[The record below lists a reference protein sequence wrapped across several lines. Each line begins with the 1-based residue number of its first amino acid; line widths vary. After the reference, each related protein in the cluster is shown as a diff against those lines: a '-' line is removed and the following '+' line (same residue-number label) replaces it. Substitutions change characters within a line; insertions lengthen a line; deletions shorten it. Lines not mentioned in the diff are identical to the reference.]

1 MMRGTPTPPSE
12 TSGAS
17 LAAQHA
23 TAREF
28 LTVVFRRKWIIVTMF
43 LVTSA
48 TVAVVTLRQKAEF
61 ASSGLVLIRRGEQE
75 SVMTPT
81 RRITGLWEEELG
93 SEIQIVRSYPVLQL
107 AREALRKS
115 AIAGTK
121 PIALEP
127 ARVGVEVIGKSSVLS
142 IGYTDPDSA
151 VARRACA
158 AMIDAY
164 IEYRQNDLSLN
175 YPREFFDTE
184 IGKVQRE
191 LDHWTEARRDYANK
205 EEVVDIN
212 EQQRSA
218 IFQLGQLESR
228 RAEIAADY
236 EEARTMQQKMEDLK
250 NNTDVDLPT
259 FSQLYSNESALLE
272 LKRRVIEQE
281 SRLTQLRERYRED
294 SPTIQNG
301 LVTLQS
307 YRDMLQKEVEA
318 RIQMSQSKV
327 EMLGSRLAV
336 FDQDITRLKTTLERM
351 PNHETQIE
359 EMDRRISLLKERLEG
374 LEKMSDQARVNEQ
387 TSARTNAFL
396 MAPASDA
403 TPTRKLDYVRLA
415 LAPAFSV
422 VVGIGLAFFIDGL
435 DLTVRTSGHAET
447 ALELPVLAAVGERR
461 RSRVR

>member
-1 MMRGTPTPPSE
+1 MMRGTPTPPAE
-12 TSGAS
+12 TSGAP

-28 LTVVFRRKWIIVTMF
+28 LTVVFRRKWIIVVMF
-43 LVTSA
+43 LVTTA
-48 TVAVVTLRQKAEF
+48 TVAFMTLRQKAEF
-61 ASSGLVLIRRGEQE
+61 ASSGLVLVRRGEQE
-75 SVMTPT
+75 SAMTPT

-107 AREALRKS
+107 AREALHKS
-115 AIAGTK
+115 SPRGAK
-121 PIALEP
+121 PIEIEP
-127 ARVGVEVIGKSSVLS
+127 SRVGVEVIGKSSVLS
-142 IGYTDPDSA
+142 IAYTDPDSA
-151 VARRACA
+151 MARRACA

-184 IGKVQRE
+184 IGNVQKE
-191 LDHWTEARRDYANK
+191 LDHWTEARLDYANR
-205 EEVVDIN
+205 ESVVDIN
-212 EQQRSA
+212 EQQRTT
-218 IFQLGQLESR
+218 IYQLGQLESR
-228 RAEIAADY
+228 RAEISADY
-236 EEARTMQQKMEDLK
+236 EEARTMQQKMEDLQ
-250 NNTDVDLPT
+250 NSTDVDLPT
-259 FSQLYSNESALLE
+259 FSQTYSNEGALLE

-281 SRLTQLRERYRED
+281 SRLAQLRERYRED

-301 LVTLQS
+301 LETLQS
-307 YRDMLQKEVEA
+307 LKDLLKREVEA
-318 RIQMSQSKV
+318 RIQMSHSKV
-327 EMLGSRLAV
+327 EVLGSRLAV
-336 FDQDITRLKTTLERM
+336 FDQDIARLKSSLETM
-351 PNHETQIE
+351 PSRETQIE
-359 EMDRRISLLKERLEG
+359 EMDRRIALLKERLEG
-374 LEKMSDQARVNEQ
+374 LVKMSDQARVNER
-387 TSARTNAFL
+387 TSARTNVFL